1 VQTECHYGA
10 PVKIGAVL
18 PLISTLGPAPSS
30 DWRAVATPDT
40 SGFLIRFAED
50 MAALHAAGVTDVRL
64 PFDWSRWE
72 PAERRTDRDVVE
84 WHGQVLDAAEAAGVG
99 VWACLS
105 EGPVPGWFADLGGWG
120 DEQAAGRH
128 WPRFVDRVAETCGDR
143 LTGWVPFDRPV
154 QRLEAGWL
162 MGARPPGRRDPER
175 HGAASRVLLAAWR
188 DAWRVLRGGPPV
200 ATALEVDQVEPED
213 ESPDARQLARW
224 RDEYRFDVWPRALR
238 DGVVAVPGLAERPVD
253 DLAGAV
259 DVLGVAVTF
268 DSTIAVDEPD
278 QSDAAVERWV
288 QQAGEWVR
296 RLVDGAPE
304 RPLAVTLRLRRNDTD
319 GREAGAKGLV
329 QLVRETARDGM
340 DVVSASVE
348 PAIDGLLSPDREDT
362 AVSRAVL
369 ALA

>member
-1 VQTECHYGA
+1 
-10 PVKIGAVL
+10 
-18 PLISTLGPAPSS
+18 
-30 DWRAVATPDT
+30 
-40 SGFLIRFAED
+40 
-50 MAALHAAGVTDVRL
+50 
-64 PFDWSRWE
+64 
-72 PAERRTDRDVVE
+72 
-84 WHGQVLDAAEAAGVG
+84 
-99 VWACLS
+99 
-105 EGPVPGWFADLGGWG
+105 
-120 DEQAAGRH
+120 
-128 WPRFVDRVAETCGDR
+128 
-143 LTGWVPFDRPV
+143 
-154 QRLEAGWL
+154 
-162 MGARPPGRRDPER
+162 
-175 HGAASRVLLAAWR
+175 
-188 DAWRVLRGGPPV
+188 
-200 ATALEVDQVEPED
+200 
-213 ESPDARQLARW
+213 
-224 RDEYRFDVWPRALR
+224 
-238 DGVVAVPGLAERPVD
+238 VPGLAERPVD

-268 DSTIAVDEPD
+268 DRTIAVDEPD

-304 RPLAVTLRLRRNDTD
+304 RPLVVTLRLRRNDTD